1 MSPAELTSHLGYWL
15 RLVSNHV
22 SHAFARQLQA
32 FDITVAEWALM
43 RVLFG
48 IDESPSQL
56 AERMGMTKGAIT
68 KLADRLIA
76 KSLVIRIS
84 SRDDRRSQTLRLSK
98 KGERLVPRLAGLA
111 DQNEAECFSHL
122 SETDRAL
129 LERVLRK
136 SVKRFGL
143 NSIPIN

>member
-22 SHAFARQLQA
+22 SHAFARKLQA

-98 KGERLVPRLAGLA
+98 KAKALSRGSPVWLTRTRQSAFHIFPKRTVP
-111 DQNEAECFSHL
+111 CL
-122 SETDRAL
+122 SEFSGRA
-129 LERVLRK
+129 
-136 SVKRFGL
+136 SNASG
-143 NSIPIN
+143 